1 MGFPLGSTS
10 PYTLASIRRTSI
22 VDFNDTPA
30 EAAFRKEVRGFL
42 DAHAPKRTD
51 PTESAFPEGRE
62 DGDAVKVAK
71 AWQATLFDAGWA
83 CLSWP
88 KEFGGRGAAPI
99 ERVIWSQEV
108 SRYVTPD
115 GFFVIGQGM
124 CGPTL
129 MAYATDEQKR
139 HYLPALARGDDIWC
153 QLFSEPVAGSDLAGI
168 KTRADRDGDDWV
180 LNGQKIWTSGAH
192 YSDFGIIV
200 TRTDPNVPKHKGLT
214 MFFIDMKSPGIEI
227 RPIKQINGDRAF
239 NEVFFTNVRVPDSQR
254 LGAVGSGWQVSLVT
268 LMNERLAVG
277 GSLATSVDPMLEL
290 AAAMKIDGKPALQNE
305 AVREK
310 IASWYA
316 QLAGLKYTGFR
327 MVSALSRG
335 ATPGPEASISKVV
348 VARMNQDMANFA
360 LDLQSHGGVLD
371 SPKLSAM
378 HNQFQRQF
386 MRSPAN
392 RIEGGSDEI
401 LRNIIAERVLGLP
414 ADIRVDKD
422 LPFRDVPKN

>member
-1 MGFPLGSTS
+1 M
-10 PYTLASIRRTSI
+10 
-22 VDFNDTPA
+22 DFNDTPT
-30 EAAFRKEVRGFL
+30 EAQFRQQVRSWL
-42 DAHAPKRTD
+42 DTNAPQRKD
-51 PTESAFPEGRE
+51 PTDSAFPTVR
-62 DGDAVKVAK
+62 DDAEMVAIAK
-71 AWQATLFDAGWA
+71 TWQAKLCDAGWA
-83 CLSWP
+83 CMAWP
-88 KEFGGRGAAPI
+88 KEFGGRAASPI

-108 SRYVTPD
+108 GRYVTPD
-115 GFFVIGQGM
+115 GFFIIGQGM

-139 HYLPALARGDDIWC
+139 QLLPPLARGDAIWC

-168 KTRADRDGDDWV
+168 KTRAERRGDDWV

-192 YSDFGIIV
+192 YSDYGIII
-200 TRTDPNVPKHKGLT
+200 TRTDPEVPKHKGLT

-227 RPIKQINGDRAF
+227 RPIKQMNGDRGF
-239 NEVFFTNVRVPDSQR
+239 NEVFFTDVRVSDSQR
-254 LGAVGSGWQVSLVT
+254 LGAVGQGWQVSLVT

-277 GSLATSVDPMLEL
+277 GSLATRVEPLMEL
-290 AAAMKIDGKPALQNE
+290 ASSLRIDGKSALTNK

-310 IASWYA
+310 LATWYA

-327 MVSALSRG
+327 MVSALSRRQ
-335 ATPGPEASISKVV
+335 TPGPEASISKVV
-348 VARMNQDMANFA
+348 VARMNQDMASFA
-360 LDLQSHGGVLD
+360 LDLQAQGGILD
-371 SPKLSAM
+371 SAQLSAM

-414 ADIRVDKD
+414 ADIRVDKN
-422 LPFRDVPKN
+422 LPFKEVPQN

>member
-1 MGFPLGSTS
+1 
-10 PYTLASIRRTSI
+10 
-22 VDFNDTPA
+22 VDFNDTA
-30 EAAFRKEVRGFL
+30 EEAAFRAEVRGWL
-42 DAHAPKRTD
+42 DANAPLRKQPTD
-51 PTESAFPEGRE
+51 SAFPDGR
-62 DGDAVKVAK
+62 DDAEAVQIAQ
-71 AWQATLFDAGWA
+71 AWQAKLYDAGWA
-83 CLSWP
+83 CIAWP
-88 KEFGGRGAAPI
+88 KEYGGRAASPI

-108 SRYVTPD
+108 ARYVTPD

-129 MAYATDEQKR
+129 MAYASDQQKR
-139 HYLPALARGDDIWC
+139 ELLPPLARGDAIWC

-168 KTRADRDGDDWV
+168 KTRAERHGDEWV

-192 YSDFGIIV
+192 YSDFGIII
-200 TRTDPNVPKHKGLT
+200 TRTDSNVPKHKGLT
-214 MFFIDMKSPGIEI
+214 MFFIDMKSRGIEI

-239 NEVFFTNVRVPDSQR
+239 NEVFFTDVRVPDSQR
-254 LGAVGSGWQVSLVT
+254 LGAVGQGWQVSLVT

-277 GSLATSVDPMLEL
+277 GSLATRIEPLVEL
-290 AAAMKIDGKPALQNE
+290 AAKTALDGQPALSNE
-305 AVREK
+305 AVRER
-310 IASWYA
+310 IATWYA

-335 ATPGPEASISKVV
+335 QTPGPEASISKVV
-348 VARMNQDMANFA
+348 VARMNQDIASFA
-360 LDLQSHGGVLD
+360 LDLQAQGGVLD
-371 SPKLSAM
+371 STELSAM

-414 ADIRVDKD
+414 SDIRVDKD
-422 LPFRDVPKN
+422 VPFRDVPQN

>member
-1 MGFPLGSTS
+1 M
-10 PYTLASIRRTSI
+10 
-22 VDFNDTPA
+22 DFNDSPS
-30 EAAFRKEVRGFL
+30 EADFRQQVRAFL
-42 DAHAPKRTD
+42 DAHAPLRTD
-51 PTESAFPEGRE
+51 PTQSAFPEGRE
-62 DGDAVKVAK
+62 DREAVAIAK
-71 AWQATLFDAGWA
+71 TWQATLFDAGWA
-83 CLSWP
+83 CLGWP
-88 KEFGGRGAAPI
+88 KEYGGRGASPI

-129 MAYATDEQKR
+129 MAYANDEQKR

-168 KTRADRDGDDWV
+168 KTRAERVGDDWL

-192 YSDFGIIV
+192 YSDFGIII

-239 NEVFFTNVRVPDSQR
+239 NEVFFSDVRVPDSQR
-254 LGAVGSGWQVSLVT
+254 LGAVGQGWQVSLVT

-277 GSLATSVDPMLEL
+277 GSLATSIDPMLEL
-290 AAAMKIDGKPALQNE
+290 AASVRLDGKRALDNE
-305 AVREK
+305 AVRERL
-310 IASWYA
+310 ATWYA

-327 MVSALSRG
+327 MISALSRG

-348 VARMNQDMANFA
+348 VARMNQDMASFA
-360 LDLQSHGGVLD
+360 LDLQGLGGVLD
-371 SPKLSAM
+371 STKLSAM

>member
-1 MGFPLGSTS
+1 MGDGVALHPTWEQSLKQMFRRDFRSCIALQQCVTGIPDVSLHR
-10 PYTLASIRRTSI
+10 TLRTVQLELSERISQARTLRPSIRRTIDLGFQRHPPRSRI
-22 VDFNDTPA
+22 PQRGPRASWTP
-30 EAAFRKEVRGFL
+30 
-42 DAHAPKRTD
+42 HAPLRTD
-51 PTESAFPEGRE
+51 PTESAFSESRE
-62 DGDAVKVAK
+62 DGEAVAIAK

-108 SRYVTPD
+108 GRYVTPD

-129 MAYATDEQKR
+129 MAYANEEQKR

-168 KTRADRDGDDWV
+168 KTRAERVGDEWV

-239 NEVFFTNVRVPDSQR
+239 NEVFFTDVRVPDAQR
-254 LGAVGSGWQVSLVT
+254 LGAVGQGWQVSLGHAD
-268 LMNERLAVG
+268 ERAPRG
-277 GSLATSVDPMLEL
+277 GRQPRNQCRSDDRTRQCDEDRRQTGDRERSRTGKTRNVVR
-290 AAAMKIDGKPALQNE
+290 AARGSQIHRLSHG
-305 AVREK
+305 
-310 IASWYA
+310 
-316 QLAGLKYTGFR
+316 
-327 MVSALSRG
+327 VSAF
-335 ATPGPEASISKVV
+335 
-348 VARMNQDMANFA
+348 ARRHAR
-360 LDLQSHGGVLD
+360 
-371 SPKLSAM
+371 P
-378 HNQFQRQF
+378 
-386 MRSPAN
+386 
-392 RIEGGSDEI
+392 
-401 LRNIIAERVLGLP
+401 
-414 ADIRVDKD
+414 
-422 LPFRDVPKN
+422 

>member
-1 MGFPLGSTS
+1 
-10 PYTLASIRRTSI
+10 
-22 VDFNDTPA
+22 
-30 EAAFRKEVRGFL
+30 
-42 DAHAPKRTD
+42 
-51 PTESAFPEGRE
+51 
-62 DGDAVKVAK
+62 
-71 AWQATLFDAGWA
+71 
-83 CLSWP
+83 
-88 KEFGGRGAAPI
+88 
-99 ERVIWSQEV
+99 VIWSQEV
-108 SRYVTPD
+108 GRYVTPD

-129 MAYATDEQKR
+129 MAYASEEQKR
-139 HYLPALARGDDIWC
+139 QLLPPLARGDAIWC

-168 KTRADRDGDDWV
+168 KTRAERRGDDWL

-192 YSDFGIIV
+192 YSDFGIII
-200 TRTDPNVPKHKGLT
+200 TRTDIDVPKHKGLT

-227 RPIKQINGDRAF
+227 RPIKQMNGDRAF
-239 NEVFFTNVRVPDSQR
+239 NEVFFTDVRVPDAQR
-254 LGAVGSGWQVSLVT
+254 LGAVGQGWQVSLVT

-277 GSLATSVDPMLEL
+277 GSLATRVEPLMEL
-290 AAAMKIDGKPALQNE
+290 AAELSLNGEPALANP
-305 AVREK
+305 AVRERL
-310 IASWYA
+310 ATWYA

-335 ATPGPEASISKVV
+335 QTPGPEASISKVG

-360 LDLQSHGGVLD
+360 LDLQGQAGILD
-371 SPKLSAM
+371 SIQLSAM

-414 ADIRVDKD
+414 PDIRVDKD
-422 LPFRDVPKN
+422 LPFREVPQN

>member
-1 MGFPLGSTS
+1 
-10 PYTLASIRRTSI
+10 
-22 VDFNDTPA
+22 VDFDDTPA
-30 EAAFRKEVRGFL
+30 EAEFRKEVRAFL
-42 DAHAPKRTD
+42 DAQAPLRTD
-51 PTESAFPEGRE
+51 PTESAFAAGRE
-62 DGDAVKVAK
+62 DGEAVAIAK
-71 AWQATLFDAGWA
+71 QWQATLFDNGWA

-88 KEFGGRGAAPI
+88 KEFGGRGATPI
-99 ERVIWSQEV
+99 ERVIWGQEV

-129 MAYATDEQKR
+129 MAYATEEQKR

-168 KTRADRDGDDWV
+168 KTRAERIGDDWV

-192 YSDFGIIV
+192 YSDFGIII

-214 MFFIDMKSPGIEI
+214 MFFIDMKSPGIDI

-239 NEVFFTNVRVPDSQR
+239 NEVFFTDVRVPDAQR
-254 LGAVGSGWQVSLVT
+254 LGAVGQGWQVSLVT

-277 GSLATSVDPMLEL
+277 GSLATNIDPMLEL
-290 AAAMKIDGKPALQNE
+290 AETMKLDGKRAIDNA

-310 IASWYA
+310 IATWYA

-348 VARMNQDMANFA
+348 VARMNQDMANLA
-360 LDLQSHGGVLD
+360 LDLQSQGGILD
-371 SPKLSAM
+371 SPNLSAM

-422 LPFRDVPKN
+422 LPFKDVAKN